1 MVKHIN
7 TTREDASWVDDYGI
21 VHYWP
26 GENTTTTYY
35 VHSTVLG
42 GRTIAEVNSNG
53 TIGDTFVYAG
63 SARIAT
69 DHHFTGGSYSE
80 IELSNPVTGASFTTD
95 ASGSYSTRK
104 EPDPIGRD
112 LTDPIA
118 PLSPDPFSSNVFL
131 KDRTMPIEY
140 PGGPSDEF
148 GVPNCY
154 VNMAMA

>member
-35 VHSTVLG
+35 VHSTVLS

-104 EPDPIGRD
+104 GMAYNWGQAFDSAIFEFD
-112 LTDPIA
+112 LMLLQALPA
-118 PLSPDPFSSNVFL
+118 L
-131 KDRTMPIEY
+131 
-140 PGGPSDEF
+140 
-148 GVPNCY
+148 
-154 VNMAMA
+154 VNSVGLIV